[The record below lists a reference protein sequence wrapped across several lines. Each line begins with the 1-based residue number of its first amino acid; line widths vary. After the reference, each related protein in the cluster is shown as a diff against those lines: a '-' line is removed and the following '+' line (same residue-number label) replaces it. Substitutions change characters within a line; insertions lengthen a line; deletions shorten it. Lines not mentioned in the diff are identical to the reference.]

1 MCRNIK
7 KLRMPGQA
15 PTEEELSLAA
25 LQYVRK
31 VSGFHSPSRANSAA
45 FDAAVLEVA
54 SATRRLLAGL
64 VVHGSPET
72 GRRLPRQVNG

>member
-15 PTEEELSLAA
+15 PTEAELNLAA
-25 LQYVRK
+25 LQYIRK

-54 SATRRLLAGL
+54 EATRRLLATL
-64 VVHGSPET
+64 VVHGSPEMK
-72 GRRLPRQVNG
+72 GGHPRQVAG